1 MANNTHSEKEIL
13 IFNAVNK
20 LLHEGIKLHTVKVAD
35 IAKEAGIGKGTI
47 YDYFKS
53 KEEILEKAFLYNMDI
68 ELYENIKKIKF
79 GDNFKDKVYIILDI
93 IEKSTTDYSS
103 FSNILFSNLSHYEF
117 KGILENNKDYINKRY
132 DLLKKSINDLL
143 SIGVLENIIK
153 EQEDKDYQIMV
164 FESVVTGFG
173 HTICIKNEDKKTIED
188 AKSRAYKLLIKGLN

>member
-53 KEEILEKAFLYNMDI
+53 KEEILERAFLYNMDI
-68 ELYENIKKIKF
+68 ELYENIKKINK
-79 GDNFKDKVYIILDI
+79 GNNFKEKVYIILDI

-103 FSNILFSNLSHYEF
+103 FSNILFSNLSHNEF

-132 DLLKKSINDLL
+132 ELLKKSINDLL

-164 FESVVTGFG
+164 FESVVTGFA
-173 HTICIKNEDKKTIED
+173 HTICIKNEDKKTFED
-188 AKSRAYKLLIKGLN
+188 VKFRAYKLLIKGLN

>member
-1 MANNTHSEKEIL
+1 MENNTHSEKEIL
-13 IFNAVNK
+13 IFNAVNE
-20 LLHEGIKLHTVKVAD
+20 LLNEGVKLHTVKVAD
-35 IAKEAGIGKGTI
+35 IAKKAGKGTI

-53 KEEILEKAFLYNMDI
+53 KEEILERAFLYNMDI
-68 ELYENIKKIKF
+68 ELYENIKKINK
-79 GDNFKDKVYIILDI
+79 GNNFKEKVYIILDI

-103 FSNILFSNLSHYEF
+103 FSNILFSNLSHNEF

-132 DLLKKSINDLL
+132 ELLKKSINDLL

-173 HTICIKNEDKKTIED
+173 HTICIKNEEKKTIED
-188 AKSRAYKLLIKGLN
+188 VKSRAYKLLIKGLN

>member
-68 ELYENIKKIKF
+68 ELYENIEKIKF
-79 GDNFKDKVYIILDI
+79 GDNFKDKFYIILDI
-93 IEKSTTDYSS
+93 VEKSTTDYSS
-103 FSNILFSNLSHYEF
+103 FSNILFSNLSHHEF
-117 KGILENNKDYINKRY
+117 KEILEKNKDYINKRY
-132 DLLKKSINDLL
+132 DLLKKVINELL
-143 SIGVLENIIK
+143 LIGVSENIIK

-164 FESVVTGFG
+164 FESVVVGFG
-173 HTICIKNEDKKTIED
+173 HTICIKNEDEKIIED
-188 AKSRAYKLLIKGLN
+188 SKSRAYKLLIKGLN

>member
-1 MANNTHSEKEIL
+1 MANNTHSEKKIL
-13 IFNAVNK
+13 IFNAVNE
-20 LLHEGIKLHTVKVAD
+20 LLNEGIKLHTVKVAD

-53 KEEILEKAFLYNMDI
+53 KEEILERAFLYNMDI
-68 ELYENIKKIKF
+68 EVYENIKKINK
-79 GDNFKDKVYIILDI
+79 GNNFKDKFYIILDI

-103 FSNILFSNLSHYEF
+103 FSNILFSNLSHNEF

>member
-1 MANNTHSEKEIL
+1 MENNTHSEKEIL
-13 IFNAVNK
+13 IFNAVNE
-20 LLHEGIKLHTVKVAD
+20 LLNEGIKLHTVKVAD
-35 IAKEAGIGKGTI
+35 IAKKAGIGKGTI

-53 KEEILEKAFLYNMDI
+53 KEEILERAFLYNMDI
-68 ELYENIKKIKF
+68 ELYENIKKINK
-79 GDNFKDKVYIILDI
+79 GNNFKEKVYIILDI

-103 FSNILFSNLSHYEF
+103 FSNILFSNLSHNEF

-132 DLLKKSINDLL
+132 ELLKKSINDLL

-188 AKSRAYKLLIKGLN
+188 VKSRAYKLLIKGLN